1 MSIKAAMIDSR
12 EPKEFQRMK
21 LGGVPTVVTALDCG
35 DLWAQCADDQML
47 VIERKTPSDLLGS
60 IDDRRLFQQAAA
72 MRQKSPWA
80 YVVVTGLIAHNAAGQ
95 VVIDG
100 HVTGWNFDAVQGAL
114 ADVQEMGVTV
124 IYCQS
129 DSHYEETVLR
139 LARRNRDTSKT
150 LAPRVQPHVMN
161 AGERLLTSLPGI
173 GLERAKLLLSEY
185 DDRPAHAL
193 AWLTWMHTFV
203 DIAGIA
209 DGTKTNVR
217 RALNLDEGEEMYI
230 LDAAQVKEVAAAR
243 QASTPEMETV
253 TA

>member
-1 MSIKAAMIDSR
+1 MIKAAMIDSR
-12 EPKEFQRMK
+12 EPQSFQRMK
-21 LGGVPTVVTALDCG
+21 LGGVPTVVTALECG
-35 DLWAQCADDQML
+35 DLWATCADDQML

-72 MRQKSPWA
+72 MRQKTAWA

-100 HVTGWNFDAVQGAL
+100 HATGWNFDAVQGAL

-129 DSHYEETVLR
+129 DAAYEDIVLR
-139 LARRNRDTSKT
+139 LARRNRDTAKT
-150 LAPRVQPHVMN
+150 LAPRVQPHVMS

-193 AWLTWMHTFV
+193 AWLTWMNTFV